1 MTISECLKD
10 WLVEFPE
17 FSSDTILTDRIDIPD
32 GMLALYKSPNKNV
45 VPLNDGSKRVTEYYQ
60 FFFRGPTMEESQRV
74 SNNQLMEDLENWVE
88 EKDIEEDY
96 PDLSQAGSY
105 ICEEVTLSNYGTVSF
120 QEEDNAVYQITIE
133 LKYLKERS

>member
-17 FSSDTILTDRIDIPD
+17 FPSDTILTDRIDIPD

-45 VPLNDGSKRVTEYYQ
+45 VPLNDGSERVTEYYQ

-88 EKDIEEDY
+88 EKDFEEDY

-105 ICEEVTLSNYGTVSF
+105 ICEEVALSNYGTVSF